1 MNVIRITA
9 TDGTPVEFVDDV
21 IGSGTMKDVYFSPC
35 GNYVVAFYR
44 DQLDAQAIERLEMIT
59 EKYRERI
66 FTPEHKDYWENL
78 FCWPEK
84 VVEYKGRVGITAP
97 KYHKRFFFE
106 HGSINNDILKIKG
119 KEKQGKWFASAK
131 NQNMFL
137 DPREKGTW
145 INYLRISLMIA
156 RGVRRLHAAGLAH
169 SDLSYKNVLVSPVE
183 GSATIIDL
191 DGLVVPG
198 KFPPD
203 VAGTPDFIAP
213 EVVATAH
220 LKRDAEGKVLP
231 SIQTDRHA
239 LAVLI
244 YHYLFLRHP
253 LRGDKIHHTDPDE
266 DEKLLMGEKA
276 LFIEHPTNTENRVNA
291 ERAHKSTMP
300 WADTA
305 RLPYDIAGPYLK
317 KLFERAFIEGLHEP
331 AKRPTADEWEAGL
344 IKTVDMLQPCQNT
357 ECAQKWYV
365 YDGASEA
372 ECPYCGTGS
381 SHPIPVFHFYTKR
394 AEDNFV
400 SEHQPL
406 MIYNNQ
412 SIFPWH
418 INRFVTPNERV
429 KPHERSRVGY
439 CVYHKEV
446 WYLVNERMPAL
457 QNMADKTP
465 FAIGSQIKLQNGMQL
480 LVGDQNGDRLIK
492 VEIVNAG

>member
-9 TDGTPVEFVDDV
+9 TDGSPVEFVDEV
-21 IGSGTMKDVYFSPC
+21 IGSGTMKDVYFSAC
-35 GNYVVAFYR
+35 GSYVVAFYR
-44 DQLDAQAIERLEMIT
+44 EALDAAAKERLEMIT

-66 FTPEHKDYWENL
+66 FTPEHQDYWKNL
-78 FCWPEK
+78 FCWPQK
-84 VVEYKGRVGITAP
+84 VVEYQGRVGITAP
-97 KYHKRFFFE
+97 KYHQKFFFE
-106 HGSINNDILKIKG
+106 YGSINNDVLKIKG

-145 INYLRISLMIA
+145 LNYLRIALMIA

-220 LKRDAEGKVLP
+220 LKRDAPEKVLP

-244 YHYLFLRHP
+244 YHYLLFRHP

-276 LFIEHPTNTENRVNA
+276 LFIEHPTNTENRVSV
-291 ERAHKSTMP
+291 EKVHKSMLP
-300 WADTA
+300 WADTE
-305 RLPYDIAGPYLK
+305 RLPYTITGPYLK
-317 KLFERAFIEGLHEP
+317 ALFDRAFIDGLHDP
-331 AKRPTADEWEAGL
+331 AARPTADEWEVGL
-344 IKTVDMLQPCQNT
+344 IKTVDLLQPCQNSN
-357 ECAQKWYV
+357 CAQKWFV
-365 YDGASEA
+365 YEGKAA
-372 ECPYCGTGS
+372 LECPYCGTGS
-381 SHPIPVFHFYTKR
+381 DHPVPVFNFYSKR
-394 AEDNFV
+394 AEDNYV

-412 SIFPWH
+412 SIFAWH
-418 INRFVTPNERV
+418 ANRFVTPNERV
-429 KPHERSRVGY
+429 KPHEKSRVGY
-439 CVYHKEV
+439 CVFHKGA
-446 WYLVNERMPAL
+446 WYLVNERLPELKNAENGTL
-457 QNMADKTP
+457 YP
-465 FAIGSQIKLQNGMQL
+465 IGSQIKLQDGLQL
-480 LVGDQNGDRLIK
+480 LVGKQNGDRLIK
-492 VEIVNAG
+492 INMANH